1 MNWLWKTLLG
11 LFVVWV
17 GILVL
22 VAAVAMSILNWPT
35 LLLNEHSLEWLRK
48 RAPLVG
54 ATVTWKE
61 NRVAMRSFG
70 FLNERI
76 AIGFN
81 ELCVAV
87 PPTVEEICVDSAE
100 IGFRYAFAGL
110 SPAMDEIGPITIT
123 GGRARIR
130 ASGGEAKETK
140 DDSSGGPLPLLP
152 PEIRLPRMLQKTRFF
167 PIRVTFDD
175 IRVQQQEGT
184 LSASVTLTGTVT
196 DGHRLKAI
204 ALETKLRL
212 PDAKTVQA
220 TAEVS
225 SPSHF
230 REDDWGLAAKADA
243 GLPDGGRA
251 NVDAT
256 LTRKERA
263 LEADIR
269 ATLARGT
276 MRGSLRFA
284 GTTGDEG
291 IELRADGELLHVAE
305 IIPRIAL
312 ANCRMTLTPKTL
324 RRKRATL
331 ALHCPL
337 DIYLQ
342 AVPLPEEVETVYH
355 TPEQI
360 RLALAAD
367 LDTDFPPDL
376 SKRVK
381 GDLSVDLTPV
391 KSRIITNAG
400 SIAATID
407 GVPDQFPTDWRIDT
421 TLDIDFRIARF
432 QELVALL
439 YTTPFPVPAPFSVLQ
454 GSVALAVRGG
464 ANLPHD
470 LSQIPVVLETRLR
483 SPEQA
488 LIIDGKGKA
497 AVVFD
502 GWAPSSAD
510 VAAAVELSDIALTL
524 PRIVPASMPRLVPDS
539 RIQEDALDIA
549 RAKRQAQEEQEESAF
564 DLTYDLTVKT
574 PKRKPIRLTS
584 NLTKSPI
591 PIAVDMTLADGKPSG
606 TITVEKFRIKLFRRN
621 ADVQKIALQLADPF
635 GLSEVDGLITVRY
648 VDYTINIELAG
659 PANRPRIIL
668 TSDPPLSHEDIIAT
682 LIYGEPFSDLEGED
696 QESVGNMSSAVAN
709 RALALWSLYTFA
721 STPIQRIGY
730 DPETGAVSA
739 KLRIAEG
746 TSLTV
751 GSNAGSSQE
760 VGLRRRL
767 GGGWIVST
775 TVEDFSDGESAKAN
789 AFLEWHKRY

>member
-1 MNWLWKTLLG
+1 MNWLWKTFLG
-11 LFVVWV
+11 LFVTLV
-17 GILVL
+17 GLLVL
-22 VAAVAMSILNWPT
+22 AATVVMSILNWPT
-35 LLLNEHSLEWLRK
+35 LLLNDHSLEWLRK
-48 RAPLVG
+48 RAPSVG
-54 ATVTWKE
+54 VTVTWKE
-61 NRVAMRSFG
+61 SRVAMRSFG

-76 AIGFN
+76 AIGFD
-81 ELCVAV
+81 ELCVAA

-110 SPAMDEIGPITIT
+110 SPTMDEIGPITIT
-123 GGRARIR
+123 GGRARIS
-130 ASGGEAKETK
+130 ATGGDAKETK
-140 DDSSGGPLPLLP
+140 DDSEGGPLPLLP

-167 PIRVTFDD
+167 PMRVVFDD
-175 IRVQQQEGT
+175 IRVVQQEGT
-184 LSASVTLTGTVT
+184 LSGAASLTGTVT
-196 DGHRLKAI
+196 DGHRLQAI

-212 PDAKTVQA
+212 PDARTVQA
-220 TAEVS
+220 TAKIT

-230 REDDWGLAAKADA
+230 RKDDWGLTAKAGA
-243 GLPDGGRA
+243 GLPEGGRA
-251 NVDAT
+251 DVDAA
-256 LTRKERA
+256 LTRRERA

-269 ATLARGT
+269 ATLARGK

-291 IELRADGELLHVAE
+291 IDLRADGELLHIAE
-305 IIPRIAL
+305 VIPRIAL
-312 ANCRMTLTPKTL
+312 ADCRIALTPKGV
-324 RRKRATL
+324 RRTRATL
-331 ALHCPL
+331 TLHCPL
-337 DIYLQ
+337 DTYLQ
-342 AVPLPEEVETVYH
+342 AIPLPEEVETVYH

-360 RLALAAD
+360 RLALAAK
-367 LDTDFPPDL
+367 LDTRFPLDL

-381 GDLSVDLTPV
+381 GDISADLTPV

-407 GVPDQFPTDWRIDT
+407 GVPDEFPTDWRIDT
-421 TLDIDFRIARF
+421 TLDIDFTIARF

-439 YTTPFPVPAPFSVLQ
+439 YMTPFPVPAPFSVLQ
-454 GSVALAVRGG
+454 GSITLAVHGR

-488 LIIDGKGKA
+488 LVIDGKGRA
-497 AVVFD
+497 AVAFD

-510 VAAAVELSDIALTL
+510 ITAAVELSDIALAL
-524 PRIVPASMPRLVPDS
+524 PRIVPTSMPRLVPDN

-549 RAKRQAQEEQEESAF
+549 RQKRKAQEEQEESQF
-564 DLTYDLTVKT
+564 DLHYDITVTT
-574 PKRKPIRLTS
+574 PKRNPIRLSS
-584 NLTKSPI
+584 NLTKTPV
-591 PIAVDMTLADGKPSG
+591 PIAVDMKLADGKPSG
-606 TITVEKFRIKLFRRN
+606 TITVEKFRIKLFRRK

-659 PANRPRIIL
+659 PANRPRIVL